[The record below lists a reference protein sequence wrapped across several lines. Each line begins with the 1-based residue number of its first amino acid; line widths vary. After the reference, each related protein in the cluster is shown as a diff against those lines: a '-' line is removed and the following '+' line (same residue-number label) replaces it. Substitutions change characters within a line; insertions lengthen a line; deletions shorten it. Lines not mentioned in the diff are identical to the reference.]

1 MDDMDDNEGHS
12 IRIVARRTGLTSHAI
27 RVWEKRYGAVTPT
40 RTPTNRRV
48 YSDADI
54 ERLQLLRRATL
65 AGHSIGRIAKLPT
78 GRLHDLLAA
87 DEPLTPAPSK
97 AIGARSADLAPPS
110 ILTACIRACEDL
122 DAMSLEE
129 VLTRAAVNC
138 SKMVFIEQV
147 IVPLM
152 HRIGDLWHEGV
163 LRAAHEHLASAV
175 VRTLLGSLSRG
186 FAPVASA
193 PALVVATPTGQMH
206 ELGALIVAVTA
217 ASDGWRVSYLGPSL
231 PAEEIAG
238 AAHQSG
244 ARAVALSLI
253 YPADDPYLNGELS
266 TLRRGL
272 ADGVLVMVGGQA
284 AGAYENAFNE
294 IGALWVKDLADLRRQ
309 LRLLRLPKLP

>member
-1 MDDMDDNEGHS
+1 MDDDRGHS
-12 IRIVARRTGLTSHAI
+12 IRIVARRTGLTLHVI

-65 AGHSIGRIAKLPT
+65 AGHSIGRIAKLPI
-78 GRLHDLLAA
+78 GRLLDLLAA
-87 DEPLTPAPSK
+87 DERITPIPSK
-97 AIGARSADLAPPS
+97 AIGARFEDLAPPS
-110 ILTACIRACEDL
+110 ILAACIKASEQL
-122 DAMSLEE
+122 DARTLEE
-129 VLTRAAVNC
+129 ILTRAAVKF
-138 SKMVFIEQV
+138 SQPVFIEQV

-152 HRIGDLWHEGV
+152 HRIGDLWHEGT
-163 LRAAHEHLASAV
+163 LRVAHEHLASAV

-186 FAPVASA
+186 FAPAASA

-231 PAEEIAG
+231 PAEEIAA
-238 AAHQSG
+238 AAHQNS

-253 YPADDPYLNGELS
+253 YPADDPYLKGELS

-272 ADGVLVMVGGQA
+272 ADGVLVLAGGQA
-284 AGAYENAFNE
+284 AAAYEDAFNE
-294 IGALWVKDLADLRRQ
+294 TGVLWVKDLADLRGQ
-309 LRLLRLPKLP
+309 LESLRLRKLP

>member
-1 MDDMDDNEGHS
+1 MDDNEGHS

-129 VLTRAAVNC
+129 VLTLAAVNC

-152 HRIGDLWHEGV
+152 HRIGDLWHECV

-231 PAEEIAG
+231 PA
-238 AAHQSG
+238 
-244 ARAVALSLI
+244 
-253 YPADDPYLNGELS
+253 DDPYLNGELS
-266 TLRRGL
+266 MLRRGL
-272 ADGVLVMVGGQA
+272 ADGVLVIVGGQA
-284 AGAYENAFNE
+284 AGAYEDAFNE